1 MAAPAPWTVH
11 TEVFE
16 GPLDLLLY
24 LVRRDG
30 VDLERLQVHRICDAY
45 LDYLER
51 MRSLRLNVA
60 ADYLVMAA
68 TLVHLKSLSLLP
80 RSPTPVT
87 EDGEEEDPAEALAQR
102 LLEYQ
107 RFKEA
112 SEALEQRAMVG
123 RDAFVPLQ
131 MRLTVVLF
139 RFLSVVLLI
148 GLAATAATRGL
159 HALPVRCASLAVAAV
174 LINTFVVVPR
184 ALRAGGRGRQEV
196 RGRDHEGTVTHF
208 ASAGVGQS
216 TKIFHRLVVLF
227 VVVMLLGIGG
237 SLTLLITG

>member
-1 MAAPAPWTVH
+1 MELNALIQLLGHACFAAA
-11 TEVFE
+11 F
-16 GPLDLLLY
+16 G
-24 LVRRDG
+24 
-30 VDLERLQVHRICDAY
+30 
-45 LDYLER
+45 
-51 MRSLRLNVA
+51 
-60 ADYLVMAA
+60 A
-68 TLVHLKSLSLLP
+68 TLWFFFVQ
-80 RSPTPVT
+80 SPT
-87 EDGEEEDPAEALAQR
+87 
-102 LLEYQ
+102 LL
-107 RFKEA
+107 RK
-112 SEALEQRAMVG
+112 MG